1 MERFFILP
9 LFLYMLSLL
18 LAVAGGRT
26 ELRYAHLA
34 SKISYA
40 LAAFGTAAILAARL
54 RAQGSWQPTHF
65 FDGVLFT
72 LCILAVAYGAVR
84 LFIRIRWAS
93 AILSAV
99 SLGLG
104 IMALFRVREASG
116 AGAEAALEGLL
127 KGHVICMFA
136 ALAAF
141 TLSFIFSVLFL
152 IQERMIKQR
161 ALAAH
166 LSTLPPLEL
175 TARLNFAALTVG
187 TAALAMGMVG
197 GAKVMGAL
205 DRPMEALG
213 DPTVALSLLMLALYG
228 FLVWMRF
235 GARGRSRT
243 VAAVSA
249 AFYLLMLFVFWG
261 AHAGA

>member
-1 MERFFILP
+1 MERFFLFS
-9 LFLYMLSLL
+9 LFLYLLSLL

-40 LAAFGTAAILAARL
+40 LGAFMTAAVLTGRL
-54 RAQGSWQPTHF
+54 RAQGSWQPAHF
-65 FDGVLFT
+65 FDGVLLT

-84 LFIRIRWAS
+84 LFVRVRWAS

-99 SLGLG
+99 SLALGVMALYRAGGPAGLG
-104 IMALFRVREASG
+104 TG
-116 AGAEAALEGLL
+116 AALEGLL
-127 KGHVICMFA
+127 KGHVFCMFT

-141 TLSFIFSVLFL
+141 TLSFIFSALFL
-152 IQERMIKQR
+152 IQDRMIKQR

-187 TAALAMGMVG
+187 TAALAMGVAG
-197 GAKVMGAL
+197 GAKVMGGL
-205 DRPMEALG
+205 DRPADVFG
-213 DPTVALSLLMLALYG
+213 DPTVALSVLMLVLYV

-243 VAAVSA
+243 VASVSA

-261 AHAGA
+261 AHSKP